1 MDKTREEEFP
11 DMINKTDSLKHDE
24 LGILK
29 SLSNSFENLYSNLM
43 LTKEKIDKL
52 NSELRGDKDAE
63 KGKKNK

>member
-63 KGKKNK
+63 RREKN

>member
-1 MDKTREEEFP
+1 MDRKREGERP